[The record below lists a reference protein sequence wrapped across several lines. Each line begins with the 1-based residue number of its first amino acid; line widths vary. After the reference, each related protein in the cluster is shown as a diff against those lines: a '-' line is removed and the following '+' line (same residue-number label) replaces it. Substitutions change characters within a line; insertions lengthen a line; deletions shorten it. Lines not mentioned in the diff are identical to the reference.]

1 MVGKYEI
8 QAKMTWVGMVGKY
21 QIQTKIAFTCMV
33 GKYQTGKNVQA
44 RYRGNMGA
52 KDTGK
57 VRAERYGG
65 SGKTVRGR
73 YRAAPI
79 GKGL

>member
-1 MVGKYEI
+1 
-8 QAKMTWVGMVGKY
+8 
-21 QIQTKIAFTCMV
+21 MV

-52 KDTGK
+52 KDTGT